1 MADIKDM
8 SREEIEK
15 YLANMPKDTTEPSAE
30 QETTAENTMRGADGN
45 YDVSKVNLS
54 KMFSDKANERGYVD
68 NTTGEKK
75 SYNKGSKWQAYIDK
89 NITDPAAKADME
101 NQIHAIVSANPNM
114 SVKEL
119 KYRLRAVEANLRRKY
134 PNGVSKNFDIS
145 GRMLDSTMAK
155 DLLALGLKG
164 SDKPAETKQPDTAT
178 PPAAETPKETKPAET
193 KPAEEQKGPTTND
206 ELNAAFK
213 RIKNKQASDAD
224 LALFSKYSEE
234 QLKKMGFGPV
244 SIAAIKGK
252 KEDTPTRTGPAGGN
266 GLEQNPVKPG
276 EMEAANQKV
285 ADAKANALKL
295 SDEDQAFMDKYRNYT
310 KQLSGAQPRSND
322 ALKAMQS
329 SDAYKFVND
338 PANKERYSQLLKT
351 EAENKKT
358 NKANISAAKAERN
371 NVGMA
376 KAMDQY
382 YAHH

>member
-15 YLANMPKDTTEPSAE
+15 YLASMPKDTTEPSAE
-30 QETTAENTMRGADGN
+30 QETIAENTMRGADGS

-54 KMFSDKANERGYVD
+54 KMFSDKANER
-68 NTTGEKK
+68 K
-75 SYNKGSKWQAYIDK
+75 SHNKGSKWQAYIDK

-101 NQIHAIVSANPNM
+101 QQIQAIVSANPNM
-114 SVKEL
+114 SPKEL
-119 KYRLRAVEANLRRKY
+119 KFRLRAVEANLRRKY

-164 SDKPAETKQPDTAT
+164 DNKPAETKQPDTAT
-178 PPAAETPKETKPAET
+178 PPAAETPKETKT
-193 KPAEEQKGPTTND
+193 TVVQKPAIEQKGPTTND
-206 ELNAAFK
+206 ELSAAFK

-234 QLKKMGFGPV
+234 QLKKMGFGPI

-252 KEDTPTRTGPAGGN
+252 KQGISTRIGPAGGN
-266 GLEQNPVKPG
+266 GLGQNSVKPG
-276 EMEAANQKV
+276 EMEAANQRV

-295 SDEDQAFMDKYRNYT
+295 SDEDQAFMDKYRSYT
-310 KQLSGAQPRSND
+310 QQLSGAQPRSD
-322 ALKAMQS
+322 STLKAIQS

-338 PANKERYSQLLKT
+338 PANKKRYSQLLKT

-358 NKANISAAKAERN
+358 NKTNISAAKAERN

>member
-15 YLANMPKDTTEPSAE
+15 YLASMPKDTTEPSAE

-45 YDVSKVNLS
+45 YDVSKVSLN
-54 KMFSDKANERGYVD
+54 KMFSDKANQRG
-68 NTTGEKK
+68 
-75 SYNKGSKWQAYIDK
+75 YNKGSKWQAQMDTLPEDARNYIYQRINEYKSKGRPLNKWDLRE
-89 NITDPAAKADME
+89 IEHSAKAKFGLPK
-101 NQIHAIVSANPNM
+101 S
-114 SVKEL
+114 
-119 KYRLRAVEANLRRKY
+119 
-134 PNGVSKNFDIS
+134 FDIS
-145 GRMLDSTMAK
+145 SGVMFDSTMAK
-155 DLLALGLKG
+155 ILNGINMPKT
-164 SDKPAETKQPDTAT
+164 ET
-178 PPAAETPKETKPAET
+178 PPATETPKETKT
-193 KPAEEQKGPTTND
+193 TVVQKPAVEQKGPTTND

-234 QLKKMGFGPV
+234 QLKKMGFGPI
-244 SIAAIKGK
+244 SITAIKGK
-252 KEDTPTRTGPAGGN
+252 KQGIPTRTGPAGGN
-266 GLEQNPVKPG
+266 GLGQNSVKPG
-276 EMEAANQKV
+276 EMEAANQRV

-295 SDEDQAFMDKYRNYT
+295 SDEDQAFMDKYRSYT
-310 KQLSGAQPRSND
+310 QQLSGAQPRSYS
-322 ALKAMQS
+322 ALKAIQS

-338 PANKERYSQLLKT
+338 PANKKRYSQLLKT

-358 NKANISAAKAERN
+358 NKTNISAAKAERN

>member
-1 MADIKDM
+1 MPDIKDM
-8 SREEIEK
+8 TREEIEK
-15 YLANMPKDTTEPSAE
+15 YLAGMPKDTTEPSAE
-30 QETTAENTMRGADGN
+30 QEKTAENTIRGADGN
-45 YDVSKVNLS
+45 YNVSKVNLS
-54 KMFSDKANERGYVD
+54 KMFSDKANERSYVD
-68 NTTGEKK
+68 NKTGERK
-75 SYNKGSKWQAYIDK
+75 SYNKGTKWQAYIDK
-89 NITDPAAKADME
+89 NITDPAAKVDME
-101 NQIHAIVSANPNM
+101 NQIRAIVTANPNM

-119 KYRLRAVEANLRRKY
+119 KYRLRAVEANLRRRY
-134 PNGVSKNFDIS
+134 PNGISKNFDIS

-164 SDKPAETKQPDTAT
+164 SDKYAKAKKLDTAT
-178 PPAAETPKETKPAET
+178 PPAAETPKPEVAKS
-193 KPAEEQKGPTTND
+193 QITND

-234 QLKKMGFGPV
+234 QLKKMGFGPI

-252 KEDTPTRTGPAGGN
+252 K
-266 GLEQNPVKPG
+266 QNPVKPG

-285 ADAKANALKL
+285 TEAKADTLKL
-295 SDEDQAFMDKYRNYT
+295 SGEDQAFMDKYRSYT
-310 KQLSGAQPRSND
+310 KQLSGSQPRSGS
-322 ALKAMQS
+322 ALKVMQS

-338 PANKERYSQLLKT
+338 PANKEHYSQLLKT

-371 NVGMA
+371 NVGMT

>member
-15 YLANMPKDTTEPSAE
+15 YLASMPKDTTEPSAK
-30 QETTAENTMRGADGN
+30 QETTAAETMRGADGN

-54 KMFSDKANERGYVD
+54 KMFSDKANER
-68 NTTGEKK
+68 K
-75 SYNKGSKWQAYIDK
+75 SHNKGSKWQAYIDK

-101 NQIHAIVSANPNM
+101 QQIQAIISANPNM
-114 SVKEL
+114 SPKEL
-119 KYRLRAVEANLRRKY
+119 KFRLRAVEANLRRKY

-155 DLLALGLKG
+155 GLLALGLKG
-164 SDKPAETKQPDTAT
+164 GNKPAETKQPDTAT
-178 PPAAETPKETKPAET
+178 PPAAETPKPETP
-193 KPAEEQKGPTTND
+193 KGPTTND
-206 ELNAAFK
+206 DLNAAFK

-234 QLKKMGFGPV
+234 QLKKMGFGPI

-252 KEDTPTRTGPAGGN
+252 KQGIPTRTGPAGGN
-266 GLEQNPVKPG
+266 GLGQNSVKPG
-276 EMEAANQKV
+276 EMEAANQRV

-295 SDEDQAFMDKYRNYT
+295 SDEDQAFMDKYRSYT
-310 KQLSGAQPRSND
+310 QQLSDAQPRSD
-322 ALKAMQS
+322 STLKAIQS

-338 PANKERYSQLLKT
+338 PANKKRYSQLLKT

-358 NKANISAAKAERN
+358 NRTNISAAKAERN

>member
-30 QETTAENTMRGADGN
+30 QETTAENTMRGANGT

-68 NTTGEKK
+68 STTGEKK

-101 NQIHAIVSANPNM
+101 NQTHAIVTANPNM

-145 GRMLDSTMAK
+145 GKMLDSTMAK
-155 DLLALGLKG
+155 NLLALGLKG
-164 SDKPAETKQPDTAT
+164 SDKPADTKQPDTTT
-178 PPAAETPKETKPAET
+178 PPVAETP
-193 KPAEEQKGPTTND
+193 KGPTTND

-234 QLKKMGFGPV
+234 QLKKMGFGPI
-244 SIAAIKGK
+244 SITTIKGK
-252 KEDTPTRTGPAGGN
+252 KQDISTKTGPAGGN
-266 GLEQNPVKPG
+266 GLGQNPVKPG

-295 SDEDQAFMDKYRNYT
+295 SDEDQAFMDKYKSYT
-310 KQLSGAQPRSND
+310 QQLSGAQPRSD
-322 ALKAMQS
+322 SALKAMQS

-338 PANKERYSQLLKT
+338 SANKERYSQLLKT

-358 NKANISAAKAERN
+358 NKANISATKAERN
-371 NVGMA
+371 NVGTA
-376 KAMDQY
+376 KAMDNY